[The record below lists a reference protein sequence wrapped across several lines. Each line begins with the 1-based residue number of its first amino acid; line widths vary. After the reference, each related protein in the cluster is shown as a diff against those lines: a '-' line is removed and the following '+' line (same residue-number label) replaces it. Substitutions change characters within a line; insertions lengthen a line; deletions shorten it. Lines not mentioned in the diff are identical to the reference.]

1 MQSVSVALL
10 SAHRA
15 LLSARR
21 SHAALL
27 AAAAVMEAAAM
38 EAAAMETAAMEAAAI
53 EAAAME
59 VAAMSDAA
67 MDAAV
72 MWRRRRPNGRKH
84 LATAR
89 PARVDP
95 EKGSQTPRTAGNA
108 GALTNQFLSPKC
120 LHRGLVQLSRLPR
133 LYSFLQRSTVPP
145 LSGRFSRA
153 RAGEGGLL

>member
-1 MQSVSVALL
+1 MQSESVALL

-38 EAAAMETAAMEAAAI
+38 EAAAI

-72 MWRRRRPNGRKH
+72 MWAAAKTKWTEAFGDRPPCPRRSPKGKPNAADRR
-84 LATAR
+84 
-89 PARVDP
+89 
-95 EKGSQTPRTAGNA
+95 NA
-108 GALTNQFLSPKC
+108 ETLTNQFLSPKC

-153 RAGEGGLL
+153 RAGEGGL